1 MTLQSITKFARY
13 TPMNGG
19 ICLLLL
25 VTTSAVQAGT
35 SAEQILQVGYKGN
48 QVEKITIKNLT
59 I

>member
-48 QVEKITIKNLT
+48 QVEKITIKN
-59 I
+59 